1 MRETHFLN
9 IDLDIESSRD
19 IRPLVEYWGD
29 QVMVF
34 RVEKVADMWFGS
46 FETCETSE
54 DAIVNQYYQLV
65 TRLPQHLRKLWD
77 SASKRVFDVGF
88 EALGS
93 TKAFQSSLTQE
104 SVTKLAEIG
113 GAITISIYSND
124 DV

>member
-1 MRETHFLN
+1 MRKTHFLN

-34 RVEKVADMWFGS
+34 RLEKVADMWFGS

-65 TRLPQHLRKLWD
+65 NRLPQHLRKLWD

-88 EALGS
+88 EAVGS

-104 SVTKLAEIG
+104 SVIKLAEIG
-113 GAITISIYSND
+113 GSITISIYSND